1 MSKSYLKEA
10 LEADNT
16 AMGIQ
21 DGLNHYADQF
31 QNVINGTS
39 VADGALIVVTM
50 KILSLVIEQKM
61 DEDEKELI
69 QHLTNH
75 CICFDAS
82 EMEETHE
89 AD

>member
-16 AMGIQ
+16 AIGIQ
-21 DGLNHYADQF
+21 DGLNHYVRRLQSI
-31 QNVINGTS
+31 INSTP
-39 VADGALIVVTM
+39 VLDGALIVAAM
-50 KILSLVIEQKM
+50 KILALAMEQKM

-69 QHLTNH
+69 QHLINH